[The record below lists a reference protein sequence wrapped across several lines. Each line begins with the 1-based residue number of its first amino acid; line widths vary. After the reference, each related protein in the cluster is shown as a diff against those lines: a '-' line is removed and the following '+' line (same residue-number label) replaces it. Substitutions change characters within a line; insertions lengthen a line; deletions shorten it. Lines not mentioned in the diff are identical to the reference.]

1 VIGIEHLPELSE
13 MSKRNLVKDP
23 ELKSLIDNG
32 ELAIVTGD
40 GRLGYPEEA
49 PFDAIHVGAAAP
61 VISPS
66 TTGQLK
72 TTMLIYSL
80 CHRRWLISSNHPE
93 RCSYLLGLLGH
104 NIL

>member
-1 VIGIEHLPELSE
+1 MVQPGGKVVGIEHLPELSE

-32 ELAIVTGD
+32 ELVIVTGD

-61 VISPS
+61 VIPLS
-66 TTGQLK
+66 TTLQMKRLQ
-72 TTMLIYSL
+72 S
-80 CHRRWLISSNHPE
+80 
-93 RCSYLLGLLGH
+93 
-104 NIL
+104 